1 MKKLGF
7 VLIMVLT
14 AFFLMGCPNPVRE
27 VEELPTEEE
36 VLEMYKDWYISN
48 SNEQANLRSS
58 ESESTEYTVEYFI
71 ETISKFSVNVK
82 NCHLK
87 YAKGENSLE
96 LWLED
101 AKLMGLLNLYGYDA
115 DGEEIL
121 FHRKI
126 IYYNITDTYKISFID
141 ENDEEFYEVFPDL
154 IDKIDNF
161 DKL

>member
-7 VLIMVLT
+7 VLIMILT
-14 AFFLMGCPNPVRE
+14 AFFLMGCPNPVKE
-27 VEELPTEEE
+27 VEEVDLPTEEE

-96 LWLED
+96 LWLEND
-101 AKLMGLLNLYGYDA
+101 KLIGHFIA
-115 DGEEIL
+115 PSAS
-121 FHRKI
+121 
-126 IYYNITDTYKISFID
+126 YNITIKFIVD
-141 ENDEEFYEVFPDL
+141 DKGRVVDDL
-154 IDKIDNF
+154 PLDDYIIAIGD
-161 DKL
+161 LAEM